1 MVSLCSVTNCTPR
14 TQWYKTTLYLL
25 PILAILAEFSDNSSS
40 LLHVASAGD
49 DPTELERVLPIWL
62 TQMSQ
67 QVGRQTRCA
76 RRFHI
81 HSPPLASQQWSDEE
95 LGASNAR
102 QNSLHQAPKELPDVA
117 LVCHRHTVSVVT
129 PAASRTQVGGAT
141 SCMPG
146 TRSKRSRCVTSL

>member
-1 MVSLCSVTNCTPR
+1 MAHPDVP
-14 TQWYKTTLYLL
+14 
-25 PILAILAEFSDNSSS
+25 
-40 LLHVASAGD
+40 ASWETD
-49 DPTELERVLPIWL
+49 TVLGAS
-62 TQMSQ
+62 TS
-67 QVGRQTRCA
+67 TRL
-76 RRFHI
+76 
-81 HSPPLASQQWSDEE
+81 PLASQQWSDEE